1 MDYFIKARTIASIIL
16 CLFIGEGILS
26 SDTVSSASISEF
38 LANNNKGILDEDED
52 NSDWIELWNSN
63 GEEGNLGGYHLTDDP
78 QNLTKWTIP
87 PANFNDEGYLLICL
101 RQR

>member
-38 LANNNKGILDEDED
+38 LANNNKGILDEDEE
-52 NSDWIELWNSN
+52 NSDWIDRWNSN
-63 GEEGNLGGYHLTDDP
+63 PEEGNIGG
-78 QNLTKWTIP
+78 
-87 PANFNDEGYLLICL
+87 
-101 RQR
+101 